1 MIEVKAET
9 NEIHL
14 SGIVGDGWAEDP
26 ITKDGVLKAL
36 RAFGSQAVTIRIN
49 SPGGAADEGIAIHN
63 LLKNYSGKVT
73 TVNDS
78 LAASA
83 ASVIFLGGSDRFMGD
98 GSRLMIHRAMGAP
111 FGNVDEIR
119 KGLAALESYDK
130 SLVEIYSEFLK
141 KDPEEI
147 LDLMKAETWYNVD
160 DAIASGLATAR
171 YGKGKD
177 DQKKKKTT
185 SQFDQAKVN
194 LMRAKMAQFSKHLT
208 SSGQ

>member
-1 MIEVKAET
+1 MIEVFNET

-14 SGIVGDGWAEDP
+14 SGVVGDGWAEDP

-36 RAFGSQAVTIRIN
+36 KAFGSQAVTIRIN

-63 LLKNYSGKVT
+63 LLKDYAGEVT

-83 ASVIFLGGSDRFMGD
+83 ASVIFLGGSKRLMGD
-98 GSRLMIHRAMGAP
+98 GSRVMIHRAMGAP
-111 FGNVDEIR
+111 FGNADEIR
-119 KGLAALESYDK
+119 KALAALESYDQ
-130 SLVEIYSEFLK
+130 SLVEIYGEFLGK
-141 KDPEEI
+141 TPKEI

-160 DAIASGLATAR
+160 DAISSGLATAR
-171 YGKGKD
+171 YGSSD
-177 DQKKKKTT
+177 KKKKKMT
-185 SQFDQAKVN
+185 SQFDQAKAN

-208 SSGQ
+208 SLVE